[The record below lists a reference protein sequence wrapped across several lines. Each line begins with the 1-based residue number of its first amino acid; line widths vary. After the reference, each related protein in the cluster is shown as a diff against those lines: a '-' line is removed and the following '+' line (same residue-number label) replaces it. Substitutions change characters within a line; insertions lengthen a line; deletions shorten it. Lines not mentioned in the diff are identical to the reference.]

1 MLWPWLQK
9 KWAHIT
15 SLWICILL
23 VFCCYCLFW
32 FWVLGSCN
40 WGWPW
45 TLRKTKDDL
54 EFPILLLLPPE
65 WILRLRVYSQPARF
79 DFFFIVAICLFYWNW
94 WHKVELPTPSKSQRF
109 MKQDIRLFTGLW
121 EGGLH
126 FVLRSSSFFWGKL
139 TFNSSLSRGDW
150 NCHWSLFRKISFPWI
165 LEEVW
170 KKQREYLN

>member
-1 MLWPWLQK
+1 MHMCVMTLTPKK

-45 TLRKTKDDL
+45 TLCKRKDDL

-65 WILRLRVYSQPARF
+65 WILRLRVSSQPARC

-109 MKQDIRLFTGLW
+109 MKQDIRLFTG
-121 EGGLH
+121 GL
-126 FVLRSSSFFWGKL
+126 
-139 TFNSSLSRGDW
+139 SLGRRPPF
-150 NCHWSLFRKISFPWI
+150 CPSLFFLLLREADLLQQSVKGWLKLS
-165 LEEVW
+165 LEFV
-170 KKQREYLN
+170 